1 MGDGLPEMQE
11 RVVRA
16 LLEAERS
23 GLEGL
28 TQKEICE
35 AMGMDPKADRTKI
48 TNYLQP
54 LIEKKR
60 FVERVSNGKGKL
72 GHFQKLYR
80 TTKSAKVWASL
91 EKEIDIQETT

>member
-1 MGDGLPEMQE
+1 MQE

-16 LLEAERS
+16 LLEAEKS

-28 TQKEICE
+28 TQMEILD
-35 AMGMDPKADRTKI
+35 AIGLDRKADRTKI
-48 TNYLQP
+48 TNYLNP

-60 FVERVSNGKGKL
+60 FVERVSSGKGIEQKWK
-72 GHFQKLYR
+72 KLYR

-91 EKEIDIQETT
+91 ETQIDIQETT